1 MPLSPS
7 EKLRKEV
14 IDIIYEFLSSAS
26 KKNDIFTSQL
36 LNNANGFVNLNLL
49 LGIVPLLHNYPLQYL
64 QHCITFQNFL
74 PERLLELNSDKTSVR
89 IIPKLPKE
97 DKPETDI
104 FGSIDIISL
113 PTKQKN
119 DSNAAINN
127 TSTTT
132 TNTNTNTSSQK
143 QKGRHFR
150 PYRYSGFKYNNDI
163 DIENDDNGGANSL
176 PLLSNDSVTSLSP
189 VIFENGKFY
198 QDTIVRTTATQE
210 SIPIYQSLPDIPPLG
225 GEICDRIS
233 INNEKACWNCDQTG
247 HAISQCQE
255 PLDKKRIEKNRS
267 IFLQSQSNS
276 TSERY
281 YTYIARQEIMKGLEP
296 GRISNSLRE
305 SLGISEYDEPPY
317 FFNMRRFGYPPGYY
331 GTSQD
336 FDRVIKIIKGD
347 QFDDKIS
354 DLKIYSPESLEHN
367 QNEGGINEKKEI
379 IPNGK
384 FEMVTYPGLN
394 SSSTGDPY
402 NQYYSPYYHH
412 DHYHHHQQQH
422 QHQQQQQSYYNYHQQ
437 QQQEYYDYQQQQQ
450 QQQQQQKYYYDY
462 HTDQWTYNNNYHIDT
477 FGEPPPPP
485 PPPLELHLSLDDDVL
500 PPPPPPPLD
509 EFNEEDLAPPPPPP
523 PLSSDAFN
531 NDSSSSP
538 PPPPPPPPPPLE

>member
-14 IDIIYEFLSSAS
+14 IDIIYQFLSSAS

-36 LNNANGFVNLNLL
+36 LNNANGFVNFNLL

-64 QHCITFQNFL
+64 QHCITFQSFL
-74 PERLLELNSDKTSVR
+74 SERLLELNSDKTLVR

-97 DKPETDI
+97 DKLETDI
-104 FGSIDIISL
+104 FGSIA
-113 PTKQKN
+113 T
-119 DSNAAINN
+119 IN
-127 TSTTT
+127 TTT
-132 TNTNTNTSSQK
+132 TSQK
-143 QKGRHFR
+143 QLKGKYFR
-150 PYRYSGFKYNNDI
+150 PYRYSGFKYINDI
-163 DIENDDNGGANSL
+163 DIESNDNDDDISFL
-176 PLLSNDSVTSLSP
+176 PQLSNETNESTTSLSP
-189 VIFENGKFY
+189 VVFENGKFY
-198 QDTIVRTTATQE
+198 QDTIVTTTKTQE
-210 SIPIYQSLPDIPPLG
+210 SIPIYQPLPDIPPLG
-225 GEICDRIS
+225 GESRDQIS
-233 INNEKACWNCDQTG
+233 ANNEKTCWNCDQTG

-255 PLDKKRIEKNRS
+255 PLDKKRIEKNRY

-281 YTYIARQEIMKGLEP
+281 YTYVARQEIMKGLEP

-317 FFNMRRFGYPPGYY
+317 FSNMRRFGYPPGYF

-347 QFDDKIS
+347 QFDDKMT

-379 IPNGK
+379 TPNEK

-394 SSSTGDPY
+394 SSSASHLY
-402 NQYYSPYYHH
+402 NQYYPPYYHH
-412 DHYHHHQQQH
+412 HHYQQQ
-422 QHQQQQQSYYNYHQQ
+422 QQQQQQSYYNYHQQ
-437 QQQEYYDYQQQQQ
+437 QQGYYNYQQQQN
-450 QQQQQQKYYYDY
+450 YYYDY
-462 HTDQWTYNNNYHIDT
+462 HTGQWTYNDNCHTST
-477 FGEPPPPP
+477 FEEPPP
-485 PPPLELHLSLDDDVL
+485 PPPLEPRLSSDDDIP

-509 EFNEEDLAPPPPPP
+509 EFSEDPA
-523 PLSSDAFN
+523 
-531 NDSSSSP
+531 
-538 PPPPPPPPPPLE
+538 PPPPPPPPLPSDAFNRDPTPPLPLE